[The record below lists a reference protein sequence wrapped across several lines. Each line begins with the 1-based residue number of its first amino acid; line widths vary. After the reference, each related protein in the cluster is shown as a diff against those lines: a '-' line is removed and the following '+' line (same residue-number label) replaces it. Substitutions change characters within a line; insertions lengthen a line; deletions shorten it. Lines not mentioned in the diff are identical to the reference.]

1 MSANEISKGETFDTS
16 IFPLNLDFWYVY
28 KFISEQKNGY
38 HNILLSGNLL
48 QEDKIG
54 TKEYI
59 TPIPNR

>member
-1 MSANEISKGETFDTS
+1 MKFQRERLLIPPF
-16 IFPLNLDFWYVY
+16 FPLNLDFWYVD

-48 QEDKIG
+48 QEGKIG

-59 TPIPNR
+59 TPIPNG